1 MLFFIAGLILLT
13 AYYFL
18 IGFYE
23 YAYRQIPAFLS
34 GEETVPDEK
43 ISVIIPAR
51 NEEHN
56 IARCIHSLLLQH
68 YPRKLLEIIVVD
80 DHSTDNTAAI
90 VRQFEGAGVRL
101 VSLSEAHLPHTAAF
115 KKMAIQAGIDAASG
129 SLIVTTDADCTA
141 DPGWIK
147 TIAAYHRATGAVF
160 IVAPVKIK
168 PGRRVLSVFQSIDF
182 AILQGITAAGVHTGF
197 HRMCNGADLAYE
209 KEAFIAVNGFEGIDH
224 IASGDDML
232 LMEKIAARYPGRI
245 AYLNSADAIVETLPA
260 ATWYEFFNQRIRW
273 ASKAG
278 RYKDKRM
285 IWVLLLVYILNLC
298 MAILLAGGLF
308 NIHWLLFFLVL
319 AFYKCM
325 IEWRFVKDV
334 LQYFRLR
341 QLMLWFPLFQ
351 PLHII
356 YTVLSGFLGIFGGY
370 TWKERKYG

>member
-23 YAYRQIPAFLS
+23 YAYRQLPAFLPDD
-34 GEETVPDEK
+34 ETAHDEK
-43 ISVIIPAR
+43 ISVIVPAR
-51 NEEHN
+51 NEEGN
-56 IARCIHSLLLQH
+56 IAHCIHSLLRQH
-68 YPRKLLEIIVVD
+68 YPRNLLEIIVVD
-80 DHSTDNTAAI
+80 DHSTDNTASV
-90 VRQFEGAGVRL
+90 VRQFKGLGVKL
-101 VSLSEAHLPHTAAF
+101 VSLPAAGLSHTVAF
-115 KKMAIQAGIDAASG
+115 KKMAIQAGIYAASG

-141 DPGWIK
+141 GTDWIR

-182 AILQGITAAGVHTGF
+182 AVLQGITAAGVHTGF
-197 HRMCNGADLAYE
+197 HRMCNGANLAYE
-209 KEAFIAVNGFEGIDH
+209 KEAFLAVKGFEGIDH

-232 LMEKIAARYPGRI
+232 LMEKIATQYPGRI
-245 AYLNSADAIVETLPA
+245 AYVNSASAIVETLPA
-260 ATWYEFFNQRIRW
+260 ATWHEFFNQRIRW

-278 RYKDKRM
+278 KYKDKRI

-298 MAILLAGGLF
+298 MVILLAGSFF
-308 NIHWLLFFLVL
+308 NIHLLLFFLIL

-325 IEWRFVKDV
+325 VEWRFVKDV

-341 QLMLWFPLFQ
+341 QLMPLFPLFQ
-351 PLHII
+351 PLHVI
-356 YTVLSGFLGIFGGY
+356 YTALSGFFGIFGSY
-370 TWKERKYG
+370 TWKERKY

>member
-13 AYYFL
+13 SYYFL

-23 YAYRQIPAFLS
+23 YAYRQIPVFS
-34 GEETVPDEK
+34 SSDETAPSEK
-43 ISVIIPAR
+43 ISVVIPAR
-51 NEEHN
+51 NEGHN
-56 IARCIHSLLLQH
+56 IAHCIHSLLCQH
-68 YPRKLLEIIVVD
+68 YPRSLLEIIVVD
-80 DHSTDNTAAI
+80 DHSTDNTASV
-90 VRQFEGAGVRL
+90 VRQFEGSGVKL
-101 VSLSEAHLPHTAAF
+101 VSLSEAGLPHTVAF
-115 KKMAIQAGIDAASG
+115 KKMAIQAGIYAASG

-141 DPGWIK
+141 GPDWIK
-147 TIAAYHRATGAVF
+147 SIAAYHRATGDVF
-160 IVAPVKIK
+160 IVAPVKIR
-168 PGRRVLSVFQSIDF
+168 PDRRVLSVFQSIDF

-209 KEAFIAVNGFEGIDH
+209 REAFLAVKGFESIDH

-232 LMEKIAARYPGRI
+232 LMEKIAARYPGKI
-245 AYLNSADAIVETLPA
+245 GYLNSASAIVETLPA

-285 IWVLLLVYILNLC
+285 IWVLLLVYLLNLC
-298 MAILLAGGLF
+298 MAILLAGSLF
-308 NIHWLLFFLVL
+308 KAYWLLFFLIL
-319 AFYKCM
+319 FFYKCM

-334 LQYFRLR
+334 LLYFRLR

-356 YTVLSGFLGIFGGY
+356 YTVLSGFWGIFGSY